1 LSLNELIRI
10 APGDLLTVALTAL
23 GMYAVVLACARLA
36 GVRSFAEMSNFDIAI
51 TIAIGS
57 TIATTVVADSPA
69 LSRGIAGIVVLY
81 ALQLAVSALRGRFRA
96 AEKVLDNRPIL
107 VMGPGGRL
115 LPRNMAVA
123 RITEDDLRA
132 TLRSAS
138 IHDLAQVQ
146 AVIMEGTGDI
156 HVLRAGAQTPVDPWL
171 LQGVRDYEATGGL
184 DALCRPA
191 TAS

>member
-1 LSLNELIRI
+1 MSLDDLIRF
-10 APGDLLTVALTAL
+10 APDDLVNVAVTAL
-23 GMYAVVLACARLA
+23 AMYAVVLACARLA
-36 GVRSFAEMSNFDIAI
+36 GVRSFAEMSTFDIAI

-69 LSRGIAGIVVLY
+69 LSRGIAGIVALY

-107 VMGPGGRL
+107 VMGPSGRL
-115 LPRNMAVA
+115 LPSNMAVA

-132 TLRSAS
+132 SLRSANV
-138 IHDLAQVQ
+138 HDLTQVK

-156 HVLRAGAQTPVDPWL
+156 HVLRSDGDRPVDAWL
-171 LQGVRDYEATGGL
+171 LQGVRDYEPHGGL
-184 DALCRPA
+184 DAVCRPA
-191 TAS
+191 GN

>member
-1 LSLNELIRI
+1 VSLDDLIRF
-10 APGDLLTVALTAL
+10 APGDLVNVAVTAL
-23 GMYAVVLACARLA
+23 AMYAVVLACARLA

-69 LSRGIAGIVVLY
+69 LSRGIAGIVALY

-107 VMGPGGRL
+107 VMGPSGRL
-115 LPRNMAVA
+115 LPSNMAVA

-132 TLRSAS
+132 TLRSANV
-138 IHDLAQVQ
+138 HDLTQVK

-156 HVLRAGAQTPVDPWL
+156 HVLRSDAKTPVDAWL
-171 LQGVRDYEATGGL
+171 LQGVRDYEPYGGL
-184 DALCRPA
+184 EAVCRPA
-191 TAS
+191 SG

>member
-1 LSLNELIRI
+1 MSLDDLIRL
-10 APGDLLTVALTAL
+10 APGDLVSVAVTAL
-23 GMYAVVLACARLA
+23 AMYAVVLACARLA

-69 LSRGIAGIVVLY
+69 LSRGIAGIVALY
-81 ALQLAVSALRGRFRA
+81 ALQLAVSALRRRFRA

-107 VMGPGGRL
+107 VMGPRGRL

-132 TLRSAS
+132 TLRSANV
-138 IHDLAQVQ
+138 HDLTQVQ
-146 AVIMEGTGDI
+146 AVVMEGTGDI
-156 HVLRAGAQTPVDPWL
+156 HVLRSNGDTPVDAWL
-171 LQGVRDYEATGGL
+171 LQGVRDYESHGGL
-184 DALCRPA
+184 DAVCRPA
-191 TAS
+191 GG